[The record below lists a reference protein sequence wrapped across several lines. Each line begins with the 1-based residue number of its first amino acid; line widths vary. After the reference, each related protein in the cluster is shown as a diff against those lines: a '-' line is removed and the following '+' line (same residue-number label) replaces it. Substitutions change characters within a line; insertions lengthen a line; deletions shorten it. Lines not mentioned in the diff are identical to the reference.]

1 LIVLEEP
8 KDKAMTFE
16 EVKGDVKER
25 RNTEGPKFEG
35 KNLNIPPQLKAKTVK
50 TEKSA
55 LSNRM

>member
-8 KDKAMTFE
+8 KDKAMSFE

-25 RNTEGPKFEG
+25 RNTGG
-35 KNLNIPPQLKAKTVK
+35 LKAKTVK

-55 LSNRM
+55 LSTRM